1 MIRQT
6 KDVSQRKK
14 IATEELQSWKNY
26 VESRKGDLPQVGN
39 FNFWRLLGNKS
50 FL

>member
-26 VESRKGDLPQVGN
+26 VESRKGDLPEVGN
-39 FNFWRLLGNKS
+39 FVWIWLKF
-50 FL
+50 